1 MKLQER
7 KNRLSRSEESSN
19 DEALTDNF
27 DVYGQEMK
35 LVLRS
40 LVLSRNKIISIATKL
55 EVTKEDS
62 IV

>member
-1 MKLQER
+1 MKLQDR